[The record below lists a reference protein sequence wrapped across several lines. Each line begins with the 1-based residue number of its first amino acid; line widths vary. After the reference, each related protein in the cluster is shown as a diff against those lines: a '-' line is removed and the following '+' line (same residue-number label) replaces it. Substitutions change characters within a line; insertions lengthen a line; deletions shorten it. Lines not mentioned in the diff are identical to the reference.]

1 MKSTLLTLLCIVF
14 IAGIYGDSRQM
25 ELDSKGEVFTIT
37 KEHELNLQLFPE
49 FENFLSAE
57 VYEDTAGLSLE
68 IRYSAPGGVY
78 RNIQIIE
85 KDELLMLRDSIDS
98 IFSRPAV
105 KPVEDKENARKALV
119 LSSTILSL
127 TYWGWSL
134 PIALKIDDGNIIT
147 GIYLLGSGAG
157 FFLPFYLTKDKYVSS
172 ADVRLFLY
180 GGYRGIAWGHL
191 LALAVLDDF
200 NRTHM
205 SWGLS
210 VSLGSAVTGMAL
222 SQKFRMTDGNAEQ
235 IAAWGDMGLFW
246 GSLITATLF
255 QDIEDIEDHKEYWA
269 IAPFTSLASCAGGY
283 FYGKKRE
290 LTAGDSYMMRTGAVI
305 GLQLSM
311 LALDITDAW
320 EKSDNIT
327 AFMIPFTMAGFLAG
341 DYFLRKDLH
350 FKESEGFLTLLSQA
364 AGSLIGAG
372 VVFMF
377 DKDGDVDSEWYFG
390 TSLITGCVSSYITWK
405 AFRSRYIPEMK
416 LGTLDIVPLKGG
428 AMGIYTARF

>member
-14 IAGIYGDSRQM
+14 VAGIYGDSRQM

-85 KDELLMLRDSIDS
+85 KDELLMLRDRIDS

-105 KPVEDKENARKALV
+105 KPVEDKENSRKTLV

-172 ADVRLFLY
+172 SDVRLFLY

-200 NRTHM
+200 DRDHM

-210 VSLGSAVTGMAL
+210 VSLGSAVAGMAL
-222 SQKFRMTDGNAEQ
+222 SQKFRMTDGTAEQ

-255 QDIEDIEDHKEYWA
+255 QDIEDIEDHKGYWA

-327 AFMIPFTMAGFLAG
+327 AFMIPFTMAGFFAG

-405 AFRSRYIPEMK
+405 AFRNRYIPEMK